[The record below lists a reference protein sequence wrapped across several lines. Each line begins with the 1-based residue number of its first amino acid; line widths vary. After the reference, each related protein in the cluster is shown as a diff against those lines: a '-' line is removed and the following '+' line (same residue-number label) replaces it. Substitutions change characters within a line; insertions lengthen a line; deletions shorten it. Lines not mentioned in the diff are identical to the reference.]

1 MSIYEKSIIK
11 VSHIEESTNLLGP
24 YNRFVIWV
32 HGCCFDCEGCLA
44 ENTKNGVYEEVEIDL
59 LAKRVAKSP
68 CEGITISGGEPFLQA
83 NALLNLIRKIKYQ
96 RDIGVVVYSG
106 FTLDELKQDDD
117 KKTLERLHSDK
128 DTLQNEYAPLSLLDS
143 IQGLLDD
150 EATDAIQDVRAV
162 GEVES
167 QRIEAETD
175 TAEGQKRQ
183 ISGEIRSEISKLNA
197 GLEKLRRSGN
207 IEFGKRAVEQSSQE
221 YKKQID
227 KFKALISELGESN
240 GGSLDASGSADGV
253 QAFFVNEGQDS
264 NNEQGTLSDAPS
276 FDNPFSSG
284 LNSTMTKYPTISGTH
299 SIEDDLI
306 ATNPNY
312 SQTDPDSPWN
322 NNCQRCV
329 SAYEARRRGFDVEA
343 QPIPSGMDSLP
354 IMRHPN
360 GWPSVYEGA
369 ELIDCS
375 ANSGTG
381 AAINIEN
388 QMEEWGSDVR
398 AIVRVRWKPENGGG
412 GHVFIAERT
421 NGTTRFIDPQNGE
434 TDARSYFD
442 FAKGSEVFCMRI
454 DNLPFSERIHQC
466 CSSRT
471 AA

>member
-1 MSIYEKSIIK
+1 MGQRYEKSK
-11 VSHIEESTNLLGP
+11 KNVS
-24 YNRFVIWV
+24 
-32 HGCCFDCEGCLA
+32 
-44 ENTKNGVYEEVEIDL
+44 EN
-59 LAKRVAKSP
+59 
-68 CEGITISGGEPFLQA
+68 
-83 NALLNLIRKIKYQ
+83 
-96 RDIGVVVYSG
+96 
-106 FTLDELKQDDD
+106 

-128 DTLQNEYAPLSLLDS
+128 DTLQNEYTPLSLLDS

-150 EATDAIQDVRAV
+150 EATDAIQGVRAV
-162 GEVES
+162 GELES
-167 QRIEAETD
+167 QRIESETD

-183 ISGEIRSEISKLNA
+183 ISGEIQSEISKLNA

-207 IEFGKRAVEQSSQE
+207 IEFGKRAVEHGSQE

-227 KFKALISELGESN
+227 KFKALIGELGESN
-240 GGSLDASGSADGV
+240 GGSLDVSASADGV
-253 QAFFVNEGQDS
+253 QAFFVNEAQES
-264 NNEQGTLSDAPS
+264 NNEQGTLSGAPS
-276 FDNPFSSG
+276 FDNPLSSG
-284 LNSTMTKYPTISGTH
+284 LNSTMSEYPTISGAH

-312 SQTDPDSPWN
+312 SHTDPDSPWN

-381 AAINIEN
+381 AAINIES
-388 QMEEWGSDVR
+388 QMEEWGNDAR

-466 CSSRT
+466 CSSR

>member
-1 MSIYEKSIIK
+1 MGQRYEKSK
-11 VSHIEESTNLLGP
+11 KNVS
-24 YNRFVIWV
+24 
-32 HGCCFDCEGCLA
+32 
-44 ENTKNGVYEEVEIDL
+44 EN
-59 LAKRVAKSP
+59 
-68 CEGITISGGEPFLQA
+68 
-83 NALLNLIRKIKYQ
+83 
-96 RDIGVVVYSG
+96 
-106 FTLDELKQDDD
+106 KQ
-117 KKTLERLHSDK
+117 TLERLHIDR
-128 DTLQNEYAPLSLLDS
+128 DTLRNEYAPLSLLDS

-150 EATDAIQDVRAV
+150 EASDAIRGVMAV
-162 GEVES
+162 GEFES
-167 QRIEAETD
+167 QRIESETD
-175 TAEGQKRQ
+175 TAEEEKKQ
-183 ISGEIRSEISKLNA
+183 ITGEINSEIVKLNA

-207 IEFGKRAVEQSSQE
+207 IEFGKRSVVQSGQE

-227 KFKALISELGESN
+227 KFKALIGELGESS
-240 GGSLDASGSADGV
+240 GGGFDTGSSTDGV
-253 QAFFVNEGQDS
+253 QAFFDNEGLKS
-264 NNEQGTLSDAPS
+264 YTEQGVPLDVVS
-276 FDNPFSSG
+276 FNNPFSSG
-284 LNSTMTKYPTISGTH
+284 LNSAMSEYPIISGAH

-312 SQTDPDSPWN
+312 SHTDPDSPWN

-354 IMRHPN
+354 IMRHPK

-388 QMEEWGSDVR
+388 QMEEWGNNAR

-466 CSSRT
+466 CSSR

>member
-1 MSIYEKSIIK
+1 MGQRYEKSK
-11 VSHIEESTNLLGP
+11 KNVSDN
-24 YNRFVIWV
+24 
-32 HGCCFDCEGCLA
+32 
-44 ENTKNGVYEEVEIDL
+44 
-59 LAKRVAKSP
+59 
-68 CEGITISGGEPFLQA
+68 
-83 NALLNLIRKIKYQ
+83 
-96 RDIGVVVYSG
+96 
-106 FTLDELKQDDD
+106 KQ
-117 KKTLERLHSDK
+117 TLERLRTDK
-128 DTLQNEYAPLSLLDS
+128 DTLQSEYAPLSILDS

-150 EATDAIQDVRAV
+150 EASDAIHEVRTV
-162 GEVES
+162 GEYES
-167 QRIEAETD
+167 QRLKSETY
-175 TAEGQKRQ
+175 TAEEEKKQ
-183 ISGEIRSEISKLNA
+183 ITGEINQEIAKLNA
-197 GLEKLRRSGN
+197 GLEKLRRAGGL
-207 IEFGKRAVEQSSQE
+207 EFGKKAVEQSSLE

-227 KFKALISELGESN
+227 KFKALIGELGESN
-240 GGSLDASGSADGV
+240 GGGLDIGGSADGA
-253 QAFFVNEGQDS
+253 QASFVNEGQGFYK
-264 NNEQGTLSDAPS
+264 EQGTPSDVPS

-284 LNSTMTKYPTISGTH
+284 LNSTMAAYPTISGSH

-312 SQTDPDSPWN
+312 SHTDPDSPWN

-381 AAINIEN
+381 AAINIES
-388 QMEEWGSDVR
+388 QMEEWGSDAR

-434 TDARSYFD
+434 TDAKSYFD

-466 CSSRT
+466 CSSR